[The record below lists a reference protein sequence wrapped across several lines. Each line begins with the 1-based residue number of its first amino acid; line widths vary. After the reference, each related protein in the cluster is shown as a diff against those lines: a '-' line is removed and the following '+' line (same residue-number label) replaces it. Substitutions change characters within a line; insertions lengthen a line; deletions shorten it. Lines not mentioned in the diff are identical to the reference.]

1 MKDMLTIVSYMKVD
15 HTFENSTL
23 ASSSHH
29 SLPYLSYNKRDPSG
43 DWYHKFL
50 HPSDFAAKEKDTAL
64 CLPEIISHHSYIS
77 QSLSSFRQN
86 IQQTNRRPTNRTC
99 TKILLPSTPPILLH
113 LFRQI
118 SNLSILSSLI
128 TIRRMSTRPP
138 LPVSLTPTLFPP
150 RIGKLHFSLPLP
162 TSTSLLN
169 LLRLPNL
176 LLLVSVPR
184 RTPPRARRR
193 LSKCI
198 RIARRR
204 SRIRSRIRSPPFT
217 MMRSPIP
224 MSTSV
229 VGFGIR

>member
-1 MKDMLTIVSYMKVD
+1 MKADR
-15 HTFENSTL
+15 TFENSIL

-29 SLPYLSYNKRDPSG
+29 SLPYISSNKRNPSG

-50 HPSDFAAKEKDTAL
+50 HPSV
-64 CLPEIISHHSYIS
+64 SHPKKKTPRYVYQKSYLITHTS
-77 QSLSSFRQN
+77 QPLRSLRQN
-86 IQQTNRRPTNRTC
+86 IQQANRRPTNRTR
-99 TKILLPSTPPILLH
+99 TKILLPPTPPILLH

-118 SNLSILSSLI
+118 SNLSILSPFT
-128 TIRRMSTRPP
+128 TIRRMPTRPSR
-138 LPVSLTPTLFPP
+138 PVSLTPTLFPP

-162 TSTSLLN
+162 TSTSLLT

-184 RTPPRARRR
+184 RTPYRTRRR

-198 RIARRR
+198 RIARHG
-204 SRIRSRIRSPPFT
+204 SRIRSRIRSPSFT

-224 MSTSV
+224 ISTPI
-229 VGFGIR
+229 VGF